1 MQNNLDLLLEEGI
14 IDEILGRLKSGKE
27 ADVFRVVYRGQVIA
41 AKVYKD
47 REQRSF
53 KHNASYKEGRKVRN
67 SRTQRAMDKGS
78 RFGRD
83 EAEDAWKSSEAHAL
97 QLLHTHGVRVPTPVM
112 FYGGVLLMELCTDA
126 DGDIAPRLID
136 APLSPEHAG
145 ALYRDLRQQIVGM
158 LCCDLIHGDLSPY
171 NVLLA
176 AAGPTLIDFPQTIS
190 AAHNSQSERFFQ
202 RDLDNIL
209 RFLAGLDRRLNAHR
223 SDGRDIWRAYA
234 SRELTPDFVPA
245 AREYRPPPPP
255 PARPAATPPFAQQT
269 PRPQQARWDRGP
281 EASRSQGAR
290 GQHAPQAHP
299 QARGLQAPQHGEQ
312 GSETRPQPHADQA
325 RPQQRGEHGAEARPQ
340 QHGDQARPQ
349 QHGDQARPQQRGQHA
364 DQARP
369 QQHGQ
374 HGSQARPQQRREDG
388 SQARRQQPGEH
399 GSQARPQQHPEH
411 GSQARPQQHAQRE
424 PQPSSQQLSQRPH
437 RGAQGPQRAPE
448 SAPTVQTV
456 HRGAPDFAPSPARSA
471 PREGPRQAG
480 RTPVVVYVKRS
491 APREPAPG
499 SDETPQQQG
508 QTGDGRHDRGRR
520 R

>member
-1 MQNNLDLLLEEGI
+1 MQNNLDLLLSEGI

-126 DGDIAPRLID
+126 DGDIAQRLID
-136 APLSPEHAG
+136 APIAPEQAG
-145 ALYRDLRQQIVGM
+145 ALYRDLRRQIVGM

-190 AAHNSQSERFFQ
+190 AAHNSQSERFFH

-223 SDGRDIWRAYA
+223 ADGRDIWRAYTQ
-234 SRELTPDFVPA
+234 RELTPDFVPTP
-245 AREYRPPPPP
+245 REAPPPPRPAFAPAP
-255 PARPAATPPFAQQT
+255 PAQRPQQWSR
-269 PRPQQARWDRGP
+269 PQAPQGQRPQQAP
-281 EASRSQGAR
+281 QGQR
-290 GQHAPQAHP
+290 PQ
-299 QARGLQAPQHGEQ
+299 QAPQGQ
-312 GSETRPQPHADQA
+312 
-325 RPQQRGEHGAEARPQ
+325 RPQ
-340 QHGDQARPQ
+340 QHRRLRRASALPGTIK
-349 QHGDQARPQQRGQHA
+349 
-364 DQARP
+364 
-369 QQHGQ
+369 
-374 HGSQARPQQRREDG
+374 GS
-388 SQARRQQPGEH
+388 
-399 GSQARPQQHPEH
+399 
-411 GSQARPQQHAQRE
+411 
-424 PQPSSQQLSQRPH
+424 
-437 RGAQGPQRAPE
+437 RA
-448 SAPTVQTV
+448 
-456 HRGAPDFAPSPARSA
+456 APSATGRCRRRAR
-471 PREGPRQAG
+471 G
-480 RTPVVVYVKRS
+480 
-491 APREPAPG
+491 
-499 SDETPQQQG
+499 
-508 QTGDGRHDRGRR
+508 RGRR
-520 R
+520 RRSIATRWWCT